1 MGMIYGA
8 KLTSFF
14 HSDNKIHEKYW
25 ILGDYLLSCLLR
37 HNILRHNSTC
47 RIAGLK

>member
-25 ILGDYLLSCLLR
+25 ILGDYLPPQSCR
-37 HNILRHNSTC
+37 ATIFF
-47 RIAGLK
+47 RIIRLAGLQD